1 MKLALKTHRVA
12 PIGLL
17 QAGLAALAALVGG
30 HLVTL
35 PGPAGEAPLG
45 MFLALLGTLL
55 IAPALVRA
63 WPSTRTDAVRSA
75 GLLAAVMVSLQIGPA
90 LVASALAALLAGPE
104 VLAYVGMLT
113 WLLALQ
119 IVGGVLVSATH
130 QGLVPAVYVLI
141 CALLGRI
148 DGVVQPWAW
157 PLADIGPAVMALLG
171 MTALMSSLGLLVSC
185 GLRVRPVSA
194 S

>member
-1 MKLALKTHRVA
+1 MRPALTTHRVV

-17 QAGLAALAALVGG
+17 QAGVAALAVLVGG
-30 HLVTL
+30 QLVTL

-45 MFLALLGTLL
+45 LSFALLGTLL
-55 IAPALVRA
+55 IAPAIVRA
-63 WPSTRTDAVRSA
+63 WPSTRTDAVRNA
-75 GLLAAVMVSLQIGPA
+75 GLLTAVMVSLQIGPA
-90 LVASALAALLAGPE
+90 LVVCALASVLAGPE

-119 IVGGVLVSATH
+119 LTGGVLVSAAH

-141 CALLGRI
+141 CALLGRL
-148 DGVVQPWAW
+148 DGAVQPWAW
-157 PLADIGPAVMALLG
+157 PLADIDPVLMALLG
-171 MTALMSSLGLLVSC
+171 AATLALSLGLLVSR
-185 GLRVRPVSA
+185 GLRVRPVPA

>member
-1 MKLALKTHRVA
+1 MRAALTTHRVRS
-12 PIGLL
+12 IGLL
-17 QAGLAALAALVGG
+17 QAGLAALAVLIGG

-35 PGPAGEAPLG
+35 PGPAGEAPLAL
-45 MFLALLGTLL
+45 FLALLGALV

-63 WPSTRTDAVRSA
+63 WPSTRTDAVRNA
-75 GLLAAVMVSLQIGPA
+75 GLLAAVVVTLQIGPA
-90 LVASALAALLAGPE
+90 LVVTALAALIAGPG

-119 IVGGVLVSATH
+119 IAGGVLVSATY

-157 PLADIGPAVMALLG
+157 PLADIDPVVMALLG
-171 MTALMSSLGLLVSC
+171 AAALALSLGLLASR
-185 GLRVRPVSA
+185 GLRMRRPPS

>member
-1 MKLALKTHRVA
+1 MKPALTTHRVA

-17 QAGLAALAALVGG
+17 QAGSAALAVLVGG
-30 HLVTL
+30 RLVTL

-45 MFLALLGTLL
+45 LFFALLAAL
-55 IAPALVRA
+55 IMAPPVVRA
-63 WPSTRTDAVRSA
+63 WPSTRTDAVRNA
-75 GLLAAVMVSLQIGPA
+75 GLVAVTIILLQLAPA
-90 LVASALAALLAGPE
+90 LIVTAAAALLAGPE

-119 IVGGVLVSATH
+119 LAGGVLVSATR

-157 PLADIGPAVMALLG
+157 PLADIDPIVMASLG
-171 MTALMSSLGLLVSC
+171 AAVLALSLGLLAVR
-185 GLRVRPVSA
+185 GLRVNGVSTP
-194 S
+194 

>member
-17 QAGLAALAALVGG
+17 QAGLAALAALIGG

-45 MFLALLGTLL
+45 MFLALVGTLL

-75 GLLAAVMVSLQIGPA
+75 GQLAAVMVSLQIGPA

-141 CALLGRI
+141 CALLGRF